1 MPEGHTI
8 HRLALDHTA
17 RFAGRPTAVT
27 SPQGRASD
35 LARRVDGRRLE
46 RVTAHGK
53 HLFYEWET
61 ADVVHVHLGLF
72 GRYLEHANPPPA
84 PRDTV
89 RLRVAGADATVDL
102 IGATACE
109 LLDPPAVDALLA
121 RLGPDPIRRDGDPER
136 AWVKLARRA
145 SPIGLALMDQA
156 VISGVGNVY
165 RAEVLF
171 VHAIHP
177 EVPARDITHEQWL
190 GMWKTLRTWLR
201 QGVKDGVIIT
211 VPPAVI
217 GKPRS
222 RIQRREALY
231 VYKQDRCRVCGT
243 EIRRWDL
250 GGRWA
255 YACESC
261 QRPLRAR

>member
-17 RFAGRPTAVT
+17 RFAGRATVVT
-27 SPQGRASD
+27 SPQGRAAD
-35 LARRVDGRRLE
+35 TARLVDGHRLQ

-53 HLFYEWET
+53 HLFYEWDT
-61 ADVVHVHLGLF
+61 GAVVHVHLGLF
-72 GRYLEHANPPPA
+72 GRYLEHTSPPPA

-89 RLRVAGADATVDL
+89 RLRIEGEGATVDL

-109 LLDPPAVDALLA
+109 LMDPPAVDALLA

-136 AWVKLARRA
+136 AWPKLARRA
-145 SPIGLALMDQA
+145 SPIGLALMDQS
-156 VISGVGNVY
+156 VVSGVGNVY

-171 VHAIHP
+171 VHALHP
-177 EVPARDITHEQWL
+177 EIPSRDVTHEQWL
-190 GMWKTLRTWLR
+190 SIWKTLQTWLR
-201 QGVKDGVIIT
+201 QGVKDRVIIT

-255 YACESC
+255 YACETC